1 MSFWHETHPLMWK
14 LKQVEK
20 ALPLWG
26 KSDNEN
32 FSDSTNED
40 LTEAANLL
48 CLVHDFFNNG
58 SLDANI
64 EVRYSRYMEESKNGA
79 QFCKDWFD
87 QVMYWY
93 KHDCMPSDEDQEYY
107 CTRWIES
114 MLNSI
119 DFEYDESKKP
129 KSPKAKLDKKLARA
143 KKRKRDVEEKELR
156 RKYKEQHGKRFRR
169 KTDDALKEL
178 RAFKWPNQDE
188 LVETRRAWLE
198 ELEEY

>member
-1 MSFWHETHPLMWK
+1 MSFWHETHPLMWM

-26 KSDNEN
+26 KSDNEK

-40 LTEAANLL
+40 LTEVANLL
-48 CLVHDFFNNG
+48 CLIHDFFNNG

-114 MLNSI
+114 MLESI
-119 DFEYDESKKP
+119 DFEYDESKNP
-129 KSPKAKLDKKLARA
+129 ANKKT
-143 KKRKRDVEEKELR
+143 KKRKRSKDEIKEERELR
-156 RKYKEQHGKRFRR
+156 RKYKEQNGKRFRR

-178 RAFKWPNQDE
+178 RAYKWPDQDE
-188 LVETRRAWLE
+188 LVETRKAWLE